1 MEIRNNHFAVRAEG
15 GEGKPLRLVGRGV
28 PFGVPTPM
36 PVFYGMREIIDGGAF
51 PLDEGDPVFL
61 FANHDSNQVLGRTEK
76 NLRIWEEAD
85 GVHYVC
91 DPLPDTTYARDTWT
105 KVRDGLTP
113 DNSFGFEDIK
123 RETRQIGGESISCL
137 TRGKLRELSVA
148 VPFAANPSTTFSE
161 ARNMG
166 LPKTK
171 PQPAQAPQETR
182 AQETRAL
189 DADQQAAFDALGAKV
204 DELLSIAK
212 EDQTMDQTEGEA
224 SPAPVTESSAPT
236 RSAPTPSANQGEEP
250 AYFKRLSDKVES
262 LLSAYQSNAAGSQ
275 KRAVARNFPMGETDI
290 NNRDRSFGGFLTA
303 IRNRDERTLERTYQS
318 RLISGASG
326 GTGGFLIPPEF
337 VAELYKVDAEAAI
350 VRPRAAKIPMG
361 SRTKQIPYLDQY
373 STPSA
378 GTSAFLGGV
387 AATWTEEGKAL
398 SEQTPN
404 LKQLELTAHELSG
417 FTSVANSTMADSAI
431 GLDSLLLELFGQS
444 IRWYEEFAFLLGDG
458 VGKPLGAFGSANSAV
473 TVAVTRN
480 TASTFKYV
488 DAVKMLSKLL
498 PGSTPQNTC
507 WVMSITA
514 MEQYL
519 QLTDTAGNNIVL
531 IPNVLGGGA
540 TQGMVYTLLN
550 FPIVFTEKLPALGTA
565 RDVCLGNFSKYVIG
579 DRQTPSIDFSEH
591 AEFKNNNSVW
601 RFVLRQD
608 GKPWMKSSITLAD
621 GTNKV
626 SPFVYLS

>member
-1 MEIRNNHFAVRAEG
+1 MQTRNNSFTVRAEG
-15 GEGKPLRLVGRGV
+15 GNGEPLRLVGRGV
-28 PFGVPTPM
+28 PFGVSTPM
-36 PVFYGMREIIDGGAF
+36 PVYFGMREIIQPGAF
-51 PLDEGDPVFL
+51 PLPSENGNNAEPVFL
-61 FANHDSNQVLGRTEK
+61 FANHDSNQVLGRTGK
-76 NLRIWEEAD
+76 NLRIWEEPE
-85 GVHYVC
+85 GIHYIC
-91 DPLPDTTYARDTWT
+91 DPLPDTQYARDTWT
-105 KVRDGLTP
+105 KIRDGLTP

-123 RETRQIGGESISCL
+123 RETKQIEGESISVL
-137 TRGKLRELSVA
+137 TVGRLRELSVA

-166 LPKTK
+166 TKNKTNN
-171 PQPAQAPQETR
+171 QEPQEV
-182 AQETRAL
+182 RAL
-189 DADQQAAFDALGAKV
+189 DADQQAAFDSLGAKV
-204 DELLSIAK
+204 DELLTIAK
-212 EDQTMDQTEGEA
+212 EDQTMDQTETASPEA
-224 SPAPVTESSAPT
+224 SPPMEASAPT
-236 RSAPTPSANQGEEP
+236 RGESPEP

-262 LLSAYQSNAAGSQ
+262 LLSAYQANAAGSQ
-275 KRAVARNFPMGETDI
+275 KRAIARNFPLGETDI
-290 NNRDRSFGGFLTA
+290 NNRDRSFGGFLLA
-303 IRNRDERTLERTYQS
+303 VRNRDQRTLERTYQS
-318 RLISGASG
+318 RLMTGATG
-326 GTGGFLIPPEF
+326 GQGGFLIPPEF

-350 VRPRAAKIPMG
+350 VRPRAANLPMG

-387 AATWTEEGKAL
+387 AATWTEEGKTLA
-398 SEQTPN
+398 EQTPN

-417 FTSVANSTMADSAI
+417 YTSVANSTMADSAI
-431 GLDSLLLELFGQS
+431 GLDALLIELFGQS
-444 IRWYEEFAFLLGDG
+444 IRWYEEYAFLLGDG
-458 VGKPLGAFGSANSAV
+458 VGKPLGAFAPANSAV

-480 TASTFKYV
+480 TASTFKYA
-488 DAVKMLSKLL
+488 DAVKMVSKLL

-519 QLTDTAGNNIVL
+519 QLSDAGGNNIVL

-540 TQGMVYTLLN
+540 TQGFNYSLLN
-550 FPIVFTEKLPALGTA
+550 FPIVFTEKLPALGSA

-601 RFVLRQD
+601 RFVLRMD
-608 GKPWMKSSITLAD
+608 GRPWMKSSITLAD